1 MRGRRAR
8 LAGLGVFALA
18 MINVA
23 AMVSPRNLPMM
34 AEYGWSLIFFVL
46 VAVILFLVPVSLA
59 ISELAT
65 AWPRRGGVYP
75 LSLIH
80 I

>member
-1 MRGRRAR
+1 MRLPRRAGR
-8 LAGLGVFALA
+8 AAGLGVLALA

-46 VAVILFLVPVSLA
+46 LDGWRLVSGSLVQGFVS
-59 ISELAT
+59 
-65 AWPRRGGVYP
+65 G
-75 LSLIH
+75 
-80 I
+80 